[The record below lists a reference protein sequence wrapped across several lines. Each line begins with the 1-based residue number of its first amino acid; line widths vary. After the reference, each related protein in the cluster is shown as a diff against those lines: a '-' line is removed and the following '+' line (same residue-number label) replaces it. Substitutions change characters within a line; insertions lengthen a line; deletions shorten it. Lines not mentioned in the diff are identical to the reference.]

1 MPYRGSEKQRETAR
15 RWRAANPKKAREY
28 DRKYCA
34 ANPEKVRTSSRKYC
48 AANPEK
54 ARARDHKY
62 RAANA
67 EKVRENARTNHLRH
81 NYGLTSEEYDAL
93 LVTQDGRCAICERG
107 DERLC
112 VDHNHVTG
120 VIRGLLCRKCNGGV
134 GLLQDNPGLL
144 DQAANYL
151 RRNP

>member
-1 MPYRGSEKQRETAR
+1 MR
-15 RWRAANPKKAREY
+15 RKDPKKAREY

-34 ANPEKVRTSSRKYC
+34 ANPEKVRTSSRKYRAANPEKVRTSSRKYR

-54 ARARDHKY
+54 ARARQRKY
-62 RAANA
+62 QAAHP
-67 EKVRENARTNHLRH
+67 EKIRENARANNLRRNH
-81 NYGLTSEEYDAL
+81 GITSEEYDAL

-107 DERLC
+107 DECLC

-120 VIRGLLCRKCNGGV
+120 VIRGLLCQGCNKALGFM
-134 GLLQDNPGLL
+134 QDNPGLL
-144 DQAANYL
+144 GQAANYL